1 MIGYISGPISND
13 PNYKKRFGWA
23 AKQLTDRGYAVIN
36 PADLFK
42 VAPVEEMEYEDI
54 MDVALVLLSKADY
67 LIQLP
72 GWEASKG
79 ACIECGYARAQSMPV
94 LALAELLTED

>member
-1 MIGYISGPISND
+1 MIGYLSGPISND
-13 PNYKKRFGWA
+13 PNYKKHFGWA
-23 AKQLTDRGYAVIN
+23 AKRLKDLGYAVIN

-42 VAPVEEMEYEDI
+42 MAPVDELEYEDI
-54 MDVALVLLSKADY
+54 MDVDLVLLLKADY

-94 LALAELLTED
+94 LSISDLLAED